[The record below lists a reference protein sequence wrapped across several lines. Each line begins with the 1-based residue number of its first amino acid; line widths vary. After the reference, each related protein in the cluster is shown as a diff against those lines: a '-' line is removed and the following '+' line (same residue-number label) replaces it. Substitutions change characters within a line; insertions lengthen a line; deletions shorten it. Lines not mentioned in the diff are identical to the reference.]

1 VHLAIKRDDIIESD
15 DQNQRALVYLAG
27 QDDRWLPTREPKR
40 NSAADK
46 AWPHFLAI
54 EPDDLRAA
62 VRWAIERHLPP
73 DRLELLKI
81 AEESERE
88 PITGLLANI
97 TKDRT
102 P

>member
-1 VHLAIKRDDIIESD
+1 
-15 DQNQRALVYLAG
+15 
-27 QDDRWLPTREPKR
+27 
-40 NSAADK
+40 
-46 AWPHFLAI
+46 
-54 EPDDLRAA
+54 

-88 PITGLLANI
+88 PITGLVANI